1 MAALGLATLGGAN
14 ARGAAPLTVAV
25 DATLDPKAGTVSGH
39 ARLTITNRAAVA
51 LTDVPLWLYPNHLG
65 ARPKELTD
73 VNFHWVYPRLFSPA
87 RMDISDVRVD
97 GTPASV
103 RIEDTGAGTR
113 TLARVSLPAPLP
125 PGGVVAIDADFATE
139 IPRRFGAFGCVGGHC
154 RLMGGFYPTPLHL
167 AASGWQADAPPDRSD
182 VSLSVR
188 APTGVDVLAGD
199 VRARG
204 GAAPVVAVQSD
215 APDATVIASRRGFYQ
230 SNAELAGLSIHFLH
244 EARRPSWLVLDTA
257 RRALEFL
264 QRQGLLDP
272 GAPDHRAVWLV
283 ESPLRHELVQVH
295 GQVILVSERLFE
307 IFPLERLRKYH
318 RIALTRAIFTAV
330 LDLRLRAF
338 ESPDDIDLAAAAL
351 AAHLTDAFTRQ
362 EFQRIEYARDLLRP
376 VDFIPAVDQLMYAP
390 LVASAATYFGDLG
403 GDHDLRDDVRRFSH
417 QRPAGGL
424 LYSKLLDLLGPTR
437 LALLSRRTLGDR
449 QPFRM
454 AAAAVFGAD
463 LDWFWRQWLGPL
475 PRVNYRLSSVRARDR
490 PAGHGTHVTIDV
502 ARQGDAVREPVEV
515 AVRDRHGGVQ
525 TLSWLADGPTHRFDV
540 DLPAGLDSVQID
552 PRGRLVETAIGDL
565 RPSDDPRTDDRDPRR
580 WRLIY
585 SGFGGLL
592 NITQLSANFAA
603 IFLLKPAHDLRHALT
618 LQAFHSEATEI
629 GVGASYF
636 HFFGPQATRN
646 SLTSALL
653 GGLSAG
659 RLDPSFGLTQGQA
672 PQPGWRFSARTGLE
686 HDDRDYLFDPWRAV
700 GVDAIASY
708 SLTALDSGTLY
719 SQATVSVDALRLFE
733 LLPGHVL
740 GLEADADVTFGDLR
754 LRSQLVSASGPT
766 GLRGFSADE
775 LLGRAQLTARLQLRD
790 DYLTDLDWNLFS
802 LTTVRGL
809 AGTLFA
815 DGAALST
822 CDGYAPSRHG
832 LYADAGYSLR
842 VLHDAFGIYQQLL
855 SIDFAVPLNRPTRP
869 RDCFGAAPDVVRP
882 RFVVLVSFLPN
893 F

>member
-1 MAALGLATLGGAN
+1 MGGAN
-14 ARGAAPLTVAV
+14 ARAAAPLAVAI
-25 DATLDPKAGTVSGH
+25 DASLDPTARTVSGH
-39 ARLTITNRAAVA
+39 VRLTITNRAAVA
-51 LTDVPLWLYPNHLG
+51 LTDVSLWLYPNHLG
-65 ARPKELTD
+65 ARPSELGD
-73 VNFHWVYPRLFSPA
+73 VSFHWVYPRLFSPA
-87 RMDISDVRVD
+87 RMDVSGVRVD
-97 GTPASV
+97 GKLAGV
-103 RIEDTGAGTR
+103 RIEDTSAGAR

-125 PGGVVAIDADFATE
+125 PGGVVAIDADFATV
-139 IPRRFGAFGCVGGHC
+139 IPQRFGAFGCVGGHC

-167 AASGWQADAPPDRSD
+167 APRGWQADAPPDRGD
-182 VSLSVR
+182 VTLSVR
-188 APTGVDVLAGD
+188 APLGVDVLAGG

-204 GAAPVVAVQSD
+204 GAASIIAAQSN
-215 APDATVIASRRGFYQ
+215 APEATVIASRRGFYQ
-230 SNAELAGLSIHFLH
+230 SNVDVAGMSIHFLH

-272 GAPDHRAVWLV
+272 SALDHRAVWLI

-295 GQVILVSERLFE
+295 GQVILVSDRLFE

-318 RIALTRAIFTAV
+318 RIALTRAVFTAV
-330 LDLRLRAF
+330 LDQRLRAF
-338 ESPDDIDLAAAAL
+338 ESLDDIDLAAAAL
-351 AAHLTDAFTRQ
+351 AAHLTDALTLQ
-362 EFQRIEYARDLLRP
+362 EFQRIEYARELLRP

-390 LVASAATYFGDLG
+390 LVASAATYFGDVD
-403 GDHDLRDDVRRFSH
+403 GDDRLRDDVRRFSH

-424 LYSKLLDLLGPTR
+424 IYGKLLDLLGPAR

-449 QPFRM
+449 QPFRT
-454 AAAAVFGAD
+454 AATEVFGAE
-463 LDWFWRQWLGPL
+463 LDWFWRQWLGPP
-475 PRVNYRLSSVRARDR
+475 PRVNYRLSSVRAVERGGVRD
-490 PAGHGTHVTIDV
+490 AHVIIDI
-502 ARQGDAVREPVEV
+502 ARQGDPVREPVEV
-515 AVRDRHGGVQ
+515 AVRDRDGGTQ
-525 TLSWLADGPTHRFDV
+525 TLTWMADGPTHRFEA
-540 DLPAGLDSVQID
+540 DLPARLASVEID
-552 PRGRLVETAIGDL
+552 PRGRLAQTAVGEL
-565 RPSDDPRTDDRDPRR
+565 SPSDDPRADDRDPQR

-592 NITQLSANFAA
+592 NVTQLSANFAA
-603 IFLLKPAHDLRHALT
+603 IFLLKPAHDLRHAVT

-659 RLDPSFGLTQGQA
+659 RMNPSFGLTQGQA

-708 SLTALDSGTLY
+708 TLTALDNGELF

-766 GLRGFSADE
+766 GLRGFAADE
-775 LLGRAQLTARLQLRD
+775 LLGRAQLTARVQLRD

-815 DGAALST
+815 DGAAVST
-822 CDGYAPSRHG
+822 CDGYAPSRQG
-832 LYADAGYSLR
+832 LFADAGYSFR

-855 SIDFAVPLNRPTRP
+855 SIDFAVPLNRPAQP
-869 RDCFGAAPDVVRP
+869 RNCFGAPTDVVRP